1 MANRLKRVRRARLVV
16 GMAVLAFPLLAVG
29 TAQAAI
35 AGANPES
42 TTNRPDLISATA
54 LNGNMVDYCFDKQ
67 LNNVG
72 FTAGNFTLGG
82 YRAARSVAATT
93 ALLEQTADT
102 TGKCVRAIF
111 PSGDGNG
118 QIGDIG
124 QYTIATIAPGSVQTV
139 AGVTNPTA
147 GLSDSTTLTVP
158 SSLTPTHN
166 GTAGFTVTPDL
177 VGVLTDPTTNTII
190 YTEDQN
196 ISTAVAPAAADFQF
210 TRSGGTVCHGLAI
223 APGFPSGNQVAVIF
237 GPVATCPVTDA
248 VRAGQLPGAMVA
260 SADPTV
266 ANTPDQAIVPA
277 SNTTPGTGTTALPD
291 LISTTIEPN
300 TSAIDYVFDKTV
312 ATGVPGAFFA
322 VFSNGGAIGATSA
335 SVIATSSTSTTIRAT
350 FPLVTQF
357 AMEYVVKAG
366 VFPGAVVES
375 SPPNNANQF
384 DTRPAGDNAG
394 AFARGFTT
402 APDVFNA
409 SINKT
414 TGVVT
419 ATVDQRV
426 FAANGP
432 GVNLLDSSGNI
443 VATSSA
449 GSISFPSQA
458 PGPQQLTIQFSPG
471 QVQTAVN
478 ASFQTALATITGDIN
493 VPQILQASTTS
504 AATRAAIKRVVAK
517 VNTKQVKHTAAVRRA
532 RANRQA
538 KALAAKLLHKHHKH
552 SRHHG

>member
-1 MANRLKRVRRARLVV
+1 MTDRLRRVCRARVVV
-16 GMAVLAFPLLAVG
+16 GMAALAFPLLAVG

-42 TTNRPDLISATA
+42 TTNRPDLVSATA

-67 LNNVG
+67 LNNIG
-72 FTAGNFTLGG
+72 FNNTLFTLGG
-82 YRAARSVAATT
+82 YRAQRSVT
-93 ALLEQTADT
+93 AGTVLLEQTADT

-111 PSGDGNG
+111 PSGDGG
-118 QIGDIG
+118 GAEIGDVG
-124 QYTIATIAPGSVQTV
+124 QYTIATVGSGAVQTI
-139 AGVTNPTA
+139 AGVTSPTA

-158 SSLTPTHN
+158 SSLNPTHN
-166 GTAGFTVTPDL
+166 GTAGFTVGPDL
-177 VGVLTDPTTNTII
+177 VGVLLDPTTNTII
-190 YTEDQN
+190 YTEDQD
-196 ISTAVAPAAADFQF
+196 ISTATAPAAGAFQF

-237 GPVATCPVTDA
+237 GPVASCPVTDA
-248 VRAGQLPGAMVA
+248 ARAGQLPGALFA
-260 SADPTV
+260 AADPGLPST
-266 ANTPDQAIVPA
+266 ADQAIVPA

-312 ATGVPGAFFA
+312 ATGAPGAFFA
-322 VFSNGGAIGATSA
+322 VLSDGITVGSTSA
-335 SVIATSSTSTTIRAT
+335 SVIATSTSSTTVRAT
-350 FPLVTQF
+350 FPVVTQF

-366 VFPGAVVES
+366 VLPGAVVES

-426 FAANGP
+426 FAAAGG
-432 GVNLLDSSGNI
+432 GVNLLDSTGNV
-443 VATSSA
+443 VATSAA

-471 QVQTAVN
+471 QTQTAVN
-478 ASFQTALATITGDIN
+478 VSVQPALLTATGEFN

-517 VNTKQVKHTAAVRRA
+517 VNTKQVKRQAAARRA
-532 RANRQA
+532 QA
-538 KALAAKLLHKHHKH
+538 SRWNSAHLSKWLRHHKH
-552 SRHHG
+552 SRQHR